1 LKEKIIKKINSKT
14 ATISIVG
21 LGYVGLPLVLA
32 FSDSGYKVIGIDIDD
47 QKVKKLNRGESYIEN
62 IESSRINKARER
74 GFKATSDFGSVEEA
88 DVLILCV
95 PTPLTKNKEP
105 DTSYIYNTLD
115 SILPFIKKGQALSLE
130 STTYPGTTEEILA
143 PKIEEKKLEIG
154 NDFFLIYSPERED
167 PGNHKYNTYNIPKI
181 VGGHK
186 DNCLEVGSAIY
197 QSIIETVIP
206 VSSTKVAEMTKL
218 LENIYRAVNIGL
230 VNEMKV
236 VADKMGMDIY
246 EIIEAASSKPFGYTP
261 YYPGPGLGGHC
272 IPIDPF
278 YLSWK
283 AKEYNIHTRFIELA
297 GEVNAEM
304 PKWVLSKICDS
315 LNNLGKSINGSKI
328 LILGIAYKKDIDDTR
343 ESPAIELIRLLKD
356 RKANVE
362 YSDPFVSHFPKK
374 RNFNYDLVSTEL
386 NDITLS
392 SFDVVVLAT
401 DHSGFDYNLIASSAK
416 MIIDCRGIYRK
427 LQDNIIRG

>member
-1 LKEKIIKKINSKT
+1 M
-14 ATISIVG
+14 
-21 LGYVGLPLVLA
+21 
-32 FSDSGYKVIGIDIDD
+32 
-47 QKVKKLNRGESYIEN
+47 
-62 IESSRINKARER
+62 
-74 GFKATSDFGSVEEA
+74 
-88 DVLILCV
+88 
-95 PTPLTKNKEP
+95 
-105 DTSYIYNTLD
+105 
-115 SILPFIKKGQALSLE
+115 
-130 STTYPGTTEEILA
+130 
-143 PKIEEKKLEIG
+143 EIG

-186 DNCLEVGSAIY
+186 DDCLEVGSAIY

-374 RNFNYDLVSTEL
+374 RNFNYDLESTEL